1 MMAILDTFKKK
12 KSSAKKAVVSKSA
25 PAVAGVSRS
34 SAKEHVLVRPH
45 ITEKASAL
53 SERGVFVFEVSPRA
67 GKHDI
72 MMAIQTT
79 YGVIPV
85 KVNIVR
91 LPAKA
96 VFAKGK
102 SGMKSGYKKA
112 MVYLK
117 KGDTIE
123 II

>member
-12 KSSAKKAVVSKSA
+12 KAPAKKTAVSKSA
-25 PAVAGVSRS
+25 VVKQSVSRPI
-34 SAKEHVLVRPH
+34 AKEDVLVRPH
-45 ITEKASAL
+45 ITEKASVSA
-53 SERGVFVFEVSPRA
+53 ERGVFVFEVSPRA

-72 MMAIQTT
+72 MTAVQAT
-79 YGVIPV
+79 YGVTPV

-91 LPAKA
+91 SPAKA